1 MKVLEI
7 CILDLFFSGHIE
19 PFREW
24 MDFDFSEPSS
34 AEYIKLV
41 KVSALLTQCCKT
53 TKKKSVGFRHFSGGS
68 LLQVEADGSLRALT
82 LTLLNECL
90 QLVPTCAV

>member
-1 MKVLEI
+1 MFIFFFYEKLELMKVLEI
-7 CILDLFFSGHIE
+7 CILDLFFFCGHIE

-41 KVSALLTQCCKT
+41 KVSALLTQCCKITHTQKKEKCGIQTLFRGARCCKCRQT
-53 TKKKSVGFRHFSGGS
+53 TLS
-68 LLQVEADGSLRALT
+68 A
-82 LTLLNECL
+82 
-90 QLVPTCAV
+90 P